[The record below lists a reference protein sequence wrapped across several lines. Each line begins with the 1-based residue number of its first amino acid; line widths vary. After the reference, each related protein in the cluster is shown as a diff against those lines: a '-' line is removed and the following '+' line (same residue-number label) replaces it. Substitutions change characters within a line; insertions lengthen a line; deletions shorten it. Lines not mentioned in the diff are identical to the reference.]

1 MTRQKLPK
9 ILAILGGCLLGGG
22 IVLAGAGFVAMGCN
36 LDAYTGGK
44 EAPQPLTAS
53 YSPGAVTAVK
63 VDASVGDVAVIGTE
77 AGGDLEV
84 LYSTRYTC
92 QVEDGVLTL
101 TAQEGAGGW
110 KWYRIWNS
118 WEGREDGVTIQV
130 PWDMLLSY
138 DLTTGVGDLRIEDVD
153 AERVAVAGDSGD
165 IRLYSVTGTDFTVTQ
180 GVGNTHLENCQG
192 EGLSLSADVG
202 TAQMEDCRFTD
213 AGMEASTGD
222 LLLYTSD
229 FDTLTID
236 GDVGKYG
243 CPMWPWTGR
252 SPAPPG
258 WGTSRSG
265 WWRARTSAWP
275 PTPGRSTAPSGATR
289 TTTRSPWTARSG
301 ALPERPAGPRGEEAP
316 TRHRRGGHRCDFCGR
331 RGRGLRLREKI
342 PRKSEKSR

>member
-1 MTRQKLPK
+1 M
-9 ILAILGGCLLGGG
+9 AILGGCLLGGG

-44 EAPQPLTAS
+44 EKPQPLTAS

-101 TAQEGAGGW
+101 TAQEGAGDW

-138 DLTTGVGDLRIEDVD
+138 DLTTGVGDLRMKDVD

-165 IRLYSVTGTDFTVTQ
+165 IRLYRVTGTDFTVTQ

-202 TAQMEDCRFTD
+202 RSQVDECQFED
-213 AGMEASTGD
+213 AEMGASTGD
-222 LLLYTSD
+222 ITVSNSD
-229 FDTLTID
+229 FASLTVD
-236 GDVGKYG
+236 GDVGKAELLWVT
-243 CPMWPWTGR
+243 CQ
-252 SPAPPG
+252 
-258 WGTSRSG
+258 
-265 WWRARTSAWP
+265 
-275 PTPGRSTAPSGATR
+275 
-289 TTTRSPWTARSG
+289 G
-301 ALPERPAGPRGEEAP
+301 ALACTTGVGDISLWLVESPDIRLAADTGKIDGTIRGDQNDYQITVDCQIGSSSLKDQLGHGEKKLQLATGVGDIGVTFVGEEDE
-316 TRHRRGGHRCDFCGR
+316 GFD
-331 RGRGLRLREKI
+331 
-342 PRKSEKSR
+342 

>member
-9 ILAILGGCLLGGG
+9 FLAILGGCLLGGG

-63 VDASVGDVAVIGTE
+63 VDASVGDVAVVGAE

-101 TAQEGAGGW
+101 TEQGGAEGW

-138 DLTTGVGDLRIEDVD
+138 DLTTGVGDLRMEDVD

-165 IRLYSVTGTDFTVTQ
+165 IRLYRVTGTDFTVSQ
-180 GVGNTHLENCQG
+180 GVGDVSLTDCQG

-202 TAQMEDCRFTD
+202 RSQVDECQFED
-213 AGMEASTGD
+213 AEMGASTGD
-222 LLLYTSD
+222 ITVSNSD
-229 FDTLTID
+229 FASLTVD
-236 GDVGKYG
+236 GDVGKAELLWVT
-243 CPMWPWTGR
+243 CQ
-252 SPAPPG
+252 
-258 WGTSRSG
+258 
-265 WWRARTSAWP
+265 
-275 PTPGRSTAPSGATR
+275 
-289 TTTRSPWTARSG
+289 G
-301 ALPERPAGPRGEEAP
+301 ALACTTGVGDISVWLVESPDIRLAADTGKIDGTIRGDQNDYQITVDCQIGSSSLKDQLGHGEKKLQLATGVGDIGVTFVGEEDE
-316 TRHRRGGHRCDFCGR
+316 GFD
-331 RGRGLRLREKI
+331 
-342 PRKSEKSR
+342 

>member
-9 ILAILGGCLLGGG
+9 VLAILGGCLLGGG

-44 EAPQPLTAS
+44 EKPQPLTAS

-92 QVEDGVLTL
+92 QVEGGVLTL
-101 TAQEGAGGW
+101 TEQEGAGGW

-118 WEGREDGVTIQV
+118 WGGREDGVTIQV

-138 DLTTGVGDLRIEDVD
+138 DLTTGVGDLRMKDVD

-165 IRLYSVTGTDFTVTQ
+165 IRLYRVTGTDFTVSQ
-180 GVGNTHLENCQG
+180 GVGDVSLTDCQG

-202 TAQMEDCRFTD
+202 RSQVDECQFED
-213 AGMEASTGD
+213 AEMGASTGD
-222 LLLYTSD
+222 ITVSNSD
-229 FDTLTID
+229 FASLTVD
-236 GDVGKYG
+236 GDVGKAELLWVT
-243 CPMWPWTGR
+243 CQ
-252 SPAPPG
+252 
-258 WGTSRSG
+258 
-265 WWRARTSAWP
+265 
-275 PTPGRSTAPSGATR
+275 
-289 TTTRSPWTARSG
+289 G
-301 ALPERPAGPRGEEAP
+301 ALACTTGVGDISVWLVESPDIRLAADTGKIDGTIRGDQNDYQITVDCQIGSSSLKDQLGHGEKKLQLATGVGDIGVTFVGEEDE
-316 TRHRRGGHRCDFCGR
+316 GFD
-331 RGRGLRLREKI
+331 
-342 PRKSEKSR
+342 

>member
-9 ILAILGGCLLGGG
+9 VLAILGGCLLGGG
-22 IVLAGAGFVAMGCN
+22 IVLAGAGFVAMDCS
-36 LDAYTGGK
+36 LDAYTSGK

-63 VDASVGDVAVIGTE
+63 VDASVGDVAVVGAE

-101 TAQEGAGGW
+101 TEQGGAEGW

-138 DLTTGVGDLRIEDVD
+138 DLTTGVGDLRMEDVD
-153 AERVAVAGDSGD
+153 AENVAVAGDSGD

-180 GVGNTHLENCQG
+180 GVGDVSLTDCQG

-202 TAQMEDCRFTD
+202 RSQVDECQFED
-213 AGMEASTGD
+213 AEMGASTGD
-222 LLLYTSD
+222 ITVSNSD
-229 FDTLTID
+229 FASLTVD
-236 GDVGKYG
+236 GDVGKAELLWVT
-243 CPMWPWTGR
+243 CQ
-252 SPAPPG
+252 
-258 WGTSRSG
+258 
-265 WWRARTSAWP
+265 
-275 PTPGRSTAPSGATR
+275 
-289 TTTRSPWTARSG
+289 G
-301 ALPERPAGPRGEEAP
+301 ALACTTGVGDISVWLVESPDIRLAADTGKIDGTIRGDQNDYQITVDCQIGSSSLKDQLGHGEKKLQLATGVGDIGVTFVGEEDE
-316 TRHRRGGHRCDFCGR
+316 GFD
-331 RGRGLRLREKI
+331 
-342 PRKSEKSR
+342 

>member
-1 MTRQKLPK
+1 MMRQKLPK
-9 ILAILGGCLLGGG
+9 FLAILGGCLLGGG
-22 IVLAGAGFVAMGCN
+22 IVLAGAGFVAMDCS

-63 VDASVGDVAVIGTE
+63 VDASVGDVGVVGAE

-101 TAQEGAGGW
+101 TEKEGAGGW

-138 DLTTGVGDLRIEDVD
+138 DLTTGVGDLRMEDVD

-165 IRLYSVTGTDFTVTQ
+165 IRLYRVTGTDFTVSQ
-180 GVGNTHLENCQG
+180 GVGDVSLTDCQG

-202 TAQMEDCRFTD
+202 RSQVDECQFED
-213 AGMEASTGD
+213 AEMGASTGD
-222 LLLYTSD
+222 ITVSNSD
-229 FDTLTID
+229 FASLTVD
-236 GDVGKYG
+236 GDVGKAELLWVT
-243 CPMWPWTGR
+243 CQ
-252 SPAPPG
+252 
-258 WGTSRSG
+258 
-265 WWRARTSAWP
+265 
-275 PTPGRSTAPSGATR
+275 
-289 TTTRSPWTARSG
+289 G
-301 ALPERPAGPRGEEAP
+301 ALACTTGVGDISVWLVESPDIRLAADTGKIDGTIRGDQNDYQITVDCQIGSSSLKDQLGHGEKKLQLATGVGDIGVTFVGEEDE
-316 TRHRRGGHRCDFCGR
+316 GFD
-331 RGRGLRLREKI
+331 
-342 PRKSEKSR
+342 

>member
-1 MTRQKLPK
+1 MMRQKLPK
-9 ILAILGGCLLGGG
+9 MLAILGGCLLGGG

-92 QVEDGVLTL
+92 QVENGVLTL

-138 DLTTGVGDLRIEDVD
+138 DLTTGVGDLRMKDVD

-165 IRLYSVTGTDFTVTQ
+165 IRLYRVTGTDFTVSQ
-180 GVGNTHLENCQG
+180 GVGDVSLTDCQG

-202 TAQMEDCRFTD
+202 RSQVDECQFED
-213 AGMEASTGD
+213 AEMGASTGD
-222 LLLYTSD
+222 ITVSNSD
-229 FDTLTID
+229 FASLTVD
-236 GDVGKYG
+236 GDVGKAELLWVT
-243 CPMWPWTGR
+243 CQ
-252 SPAPPG
+252 
-258 WGTSRSG
+258 
-265 WWRARTSAWP
+265 
-275 PTPGRSTAPSGATR
+275 
-289 TTTRSPWTARSG
+289 G
-301 ALPERPAGPRGEEAP
+301 ALACTTGVGDISLWLVESPDIRLAADTGKIDGTIRGDQNDYQITVDCQIGSSSLKDQLGHGEKKLQLATGVGDIGVTFVGEEDE
-316 TRHRRGGHRCDFCGR
+316 GFD
-331 RGRGLRLREKI
+331 
-342 PRKSEKSR
+342 

>member
-1 MTRQKLPK
+1 MTRQKIPK
-9 ILAILGGCLLGGG
+9 FLAILGGCLLGGG

-44 EAPQPLTAS
+44 EKPQPLTAS

-84 LYSTRYTC
+84 LYSTSYAC
-92 QVEDGVLTL
+92 QEEGGVLTL
-101 TAQEGAGGW
+101 TEQEGAEGW

-165 IRLYSVTGTDFTVTQ
+165 IRLYSVTGTDFTVSQ
-180 GVGNTHLENCQG
+180 GVGDVSLTDCQG

-202 TAQMEDCRFTD
+202 RSQVDECQFED
-213 AGMEASTGD
+213 AEMGASTGD
-222 LLLYTSD
+222 ITVSNSD
-229 FDTLTID
+229 FASLTVD
-236 GDVGKYG
+236 GDVGKAELLWVT
-243 CPMWPWTGR
+243 CQ
-252 SPAPPG
+252 
-258 WGTSRSG
+258 
-265 WWRARTSAWP
+265 
-275 PTPGRSTAPSGATR
+275 
-289 TTTRSPWTARSG
+289 G
-301 ALPERPAGPRGEEAP
+301 ALACTTGVGDISLWLVESPDIRLAADTGKIDGTIRGDQNDYQITVDCQIGSSSLKDQLGHGEKKLQLATGVGDIGVTFVGEEDE
-316 TRHRRGGHRCDFCGR
+316 GFD
-331 RGRGLRLREKI
+331 
-342 PRKSEKSR
+342 

>member
-9 ILAILGGCLLGGG
+9 MLAILGGCLLGGG
-22 IVLAGAGFVAMGCN
+22 IVLAGAGFVAMDCS

-63 VDASVGDVAVIGTE
+63 VDASVGDVAVIGAE

-92 QVEDGVLTL
+92 QVENGVLTL

-138 DLTTGVGDLRIEDVD
+138 DLTTGVGDLRMEDVD

-165 IRLYSVTGTDFTVTQ
+165 IRLYSVTGTDFTVSQ
-180 GVGNTHLENCQG
+180 GVGDVSLTDCQG

-202 TAQMEDCRFTD
+202 RSQVDECQFED
-213 AGMEASTGD
+213 AEMGASTGD
-222 LLLYTSD
+222 ITVSNSD
-229 FDTLTID
+229 FASLTVD
-236 GDVGKYG
+236 GDVGKAELLWVT
-243 CPMWPWTGR
+243 CQ
-252 SPAPPG
+252 
-258 WGTSRSG
+258 
-265 WWRARTSAWP
+265 
-275 PTPGRSTAPSGATR
+275 
-289 TTTRSPWTARSG
+289 G
-301 ALPERPAGPRGEEAP
+301 ALACTTGVGDISLWLVESPDIRLAADTGKIDGTIRGDQNDYQITVDCQIGSSSLKDQLGHGEKKLQLTTGVGDIGVTFVGEEDE
-316 TRHRRGGHRCDFCGR
+316 GFD
-331 RGRGLRLREKI
+331 
-342 PRKSEKSR
+342 